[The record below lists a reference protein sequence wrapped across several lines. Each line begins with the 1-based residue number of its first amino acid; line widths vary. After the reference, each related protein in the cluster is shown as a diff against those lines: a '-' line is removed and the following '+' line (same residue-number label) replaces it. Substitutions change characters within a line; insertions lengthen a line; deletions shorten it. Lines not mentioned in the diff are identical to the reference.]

1 MRYKVG
7 DKVQIKDHRG
17 LILNKERWVGKV
29 MTVALADKIG
39 KMYRMEEDNRLSP
52 WFDEDIAGLAVVV
65 DTPIEEFDPP
75 QSFRPDYYGGA
86 ENIYETRKFINAH
99 NLNFNLGNVVKYVV
113 RAGKKDDNTMVSDI
127 NKAMTYLQFELER
140 ISDDK

>member
-7 DKVQIKDHRG
+7 DKVKIISDSTRPMLDVKREYLG
-17 LILNKERWVGKV
+17 EV
-29 MTVALADKIG
+29 MTIVLADKIG
-39 KMYRMEEDNRLSP
+39 KMYRMAEDNRLSP
-52 WFDEDIAGLAVVV
+52 WFDSDIAGLIPEN
-65 DTPIEEFDPP
+65 TEEFDPP

-86 ENIYETRKFINAH
+86 DNPHETRKFINAH

-113 RAGKKDDNTMVSDI
+113 RAGKKDDNTVVQDLR
-127 NKAMTYLQFELER
+127 KAIQYIEFELER